1 VPDGQYIIQK
11 SGSDCHLPTCSNCK
25 IEKADR
31 GWFHRRHKYCTSEG
45 TECAAGVDAYNLV
58 MSYAIVCGILWIAA
72 GGLAFF
78 ASMKTEKP
86 WIMISA
92 ALFFLG
98 YVIFVGL
105 FGAVMLQINEVNK
118 DMDNYCKEVKKKIR
132 RSGDEFMGYSICSF
146 ILIFGAILCTGIPL
160 ATL

>member
-1 VPDGQYIIQK
+1 VQK
-11 SGSDCHLPTCSNCK
+11 SGDCHSPTCRNCE

-31 GWFHRRHKYCTSEG
+31 GWFHRTHKYCTSEHG
-45 TECAAGVDAYNLV
+45 ECAAGVDAYNLV

-78 ASMKTEKP
+78 GSMKMEKI
-86 WIMISA
+86 WIMIST

-98 YVIFVGL
+98 YVIFIGL
-105 FGAVMLQINEVNK
+105 FGAVMLQINTENK
-118 DMDNYCKEVKKKIR
+118 DMNRLCKEVKKKLR

-160 ATL
+160 VTL